1 MRTTIWPT
9 PDPSRIRRA
18 AHAPHGGVEVVKV
31 DRVRDRADV
40 AARNGPRPGP
50 GHGPRDGDGL
60 GERRAGPRV
69 SALASTTPGSG
80 SSTSAILAYCA
91 RPRRPVALSPP
102 TTKTVRPRS
111 AGRSASRIPAP
122 ERLHRRHRHVG
133 RRVARHGASQKAGA
147 LRPVAHFEESQPD
160 LGADGDDLAGALHD
174 ELA

>member
-1 MRTTIWPT
+1 M
-9 PDPSRIRRA
+9 RRA

-40 AARNGPRPGP
+40 AARNGLASAPAADLVTAMVSASGAP
-50 GHGPRDGDGL
+50 GHVWYAKSTLRRGNTASL
-60 GERRAGPRV
+60 GR
-69 SALASTTPGSG
+69 
-80 SSTSAILAYCA
+80 
-91 RPRRPVALSPP
+91 RRPVALSPP

-133 RRVARHGASQKAGA
+133 RRAAKHGTSQKAGA
-147 LRPVAHFEESQPD
+147 VHPVAHFEESQPN